1 MISVTADDYHLIQE
15 KEFFTLFRWVIHE
28 RNKRWSNATSHSYMS
43 AHVWTEIY
51 VGNPHGD
58 DADDDNDDD
67 NDDDDDNENGGGG
80 GSQTNDG
87 WCKRRCG
94 QP

>member
-1 MISVTADDYHLIQE
+1 M
-15 KEFFTLFRWVIHE
+15 
-28 RNKRWSNATSHSYMS
+28 NKRWSNATSHSYMS
-43 AHVWTEIY
+43 ADVWREIY

-67 NDDDDDNENGGGG
+67 DENGGGG

-94 QP
+94 QL